1 MRVLIAE
8 DDAASRKLL
17 RYFIGGLPDYKIVG
31 EATDGEELIRMA
43 AAEKPDV
50 VLVDINMP
58 LVNGMEAVKA
68 CKELFPWLQV
78 IFITGHDEYALEA
91 FDVKAIDYLLKPI
104 ERGRLYAA
112 LERAAQ
118 MLQSRSEK
126 QSSPKKELMIK
137 QQKNMIFIPLND
149 IVFIERLERKSLIH
163 TTQQIFETYEALS
176 SLEEYLDERFIASH
190 RSYIINIKL
199 LTRIEAAGQMYKAYF
214 RDYDKPAR
222 ISKNKLEEVQA
233 YKVL

>member
-1 MRVLIAE
+1 MRVLVAE

-17 RYFIGGLPDYKIVG
+17 RHFIGSLPDYKIVG
-31 EATDGEELIRMA
+31 EATDGEELIRMI
-43 AAEKPDV
+43 AAEKPELL
-50 VLVDINMP
+50 LVDINMP
-58 LVNGMEAVKA
+58 FVNGIEAAKA

-78 IFITGHDEYALEA
+78 IFITGHDEYAVEA
-91 FDVKAIDYLLKPI
+91 FDVKATDYLLKPI

-112 LERAAQ
+112 LERAVQ
-118 MLQSRSEK
+118 MIQYHNQK
-126 QSSPKKELMIK
+126 QSTPKKDLRIK
-137 QQKNMIFIPLND
+137 QHKNMIFIPLDD
-149 IVFIERLERKSLIH
+149 IVFIERLERKSMIH
-163 TTQQIFETYEALS
+163 TPQQIFETYEALS
-176 SLEEYLDERFIASH
+176 SLEEYLDDRFIASH

-222 ISKNKLEEVQA
+222 ISKNKLDKVQA